1 MNNVKDINEKVQ
13 TKKCSKKKMRIELQ
27 TTKVAKGINRT
38 M

>member
-13 TKKCSKKKMRIELQ
+13 TKKCSKKMRIELR
-27 TTKVAKGINRT
+27 TTKMAKGINRT